1 MDDGSQL
8 RVSSCDRD
16 RTWDAAPP
24 GGNDALLRWLEAF
37 ADSLKNQLGCCHLHQ
52 STFSFGICLYPTHQ
66 PWQVGCASACTLP
79 TSPGRWVVHL
89 PVPYPHKPWQVG
101 CASAFTL
108 LTSPGRWIVITLVL
122 IWCHEVCNCR
132 RQPTGKAAKWKLA
145 SCMKI
150 PYLAVHS
157 SPCRSVESQALSL
170 LDMTQQA
177 CVYLVSFAP

>member
-79 TSPGRWVVHL
+79 TQALAGGL
-89 PVPYPHKPWQVG
+89 CICLYPTHKPWQVDCDYA
-101 CASAFTL
+101 CA
-108 LTSPGRWIVITLVL
+108 
-122 IWCHEVCNCR
+122 
-132 RQPTGKAAKWKLA
+132 
-145 SCMKI
+145 
-150 PYLAVHS
+150 
-157 SPCRSVESQALSL
+157 
-170 LDMTQQA
+170 DM
-177 CVYLVSFAP
+177 VP